1 MRLGEAIRILQT
13 VAAAWVAVVALP
25 LPAAAAGDDLSGVWQ
40 GSVRCK
46 AFDGVRRSIP
56 DRGATLTISQLGRF
70 FAAQVEDSQGLR
82 QYNGEV
88 VALTGRDRRVEAVMV
103 ECRSSA
109 ALNDYLEAV
118 TLRGTL
124 LDERG
129 RLTGESIFR
138 SQLGELGTCKWR
150 LERTSS
156 KLPAIPFCR

>member
-1 MRLGEAIRILQT
+1 MSLGKRTVMPQV
-13 VAAAWVAVVALP
+13 VAAAVALLA
-25 LPAAAAGDDLSGVWQ
+25 LPAAAFGEDLSGVWQ

-70 FAAQVEDSQGLR
+70 FAAQLEDSQGLR

-88 VALTGRDRRVEAVMV
+88 VRLTGRDQRVEAVMV

-124 LDERG
+124 LDTG
-129 RLTGESIFR
+129 GWLTGESIFR

-150 LERTSS
+150 LSRTSS
-156 KLPAIPFCR
+156 GLPAIPFCR